1 MDLLSH
7 MATFVRVID
16 AGSLSSAA
24 RSLNLSLAAVSR
36 QVGALEKETG
46 TPLIVRTTRK
56 QMVTEAG
63 RRYYDQCIRVL
74 REVEAA
80 RASLRAGSSVEGVLT
95 VSVPVTLGL
104 ERVLPHIPALFAKH
118 AGIRVDLRFEDRMA
132 DIVGEG
138 IDVAIRGGGMLPEST
153 SFFARRLVSY
163 PRVVV
168 ASPRYLKA
176 RGEPKAPY
184 DLVKHDVLLHA
195 GAGTPTTSWRFQR
208 GTEEMSIRLNWTFRS
223 NLVYALR
230 EAALAGIGIAQVPDW
245 LVAKDVAAGRLRV
258 LLADYHS
265 APVVISAVYRRELRN
280 SVRVK
285 AFLGVLASAFGD
297 AEPSD

>member
-1 MDLLSH
+1 

-16 AGSLSSAA
+16 AGSLSGAA

-46 TPLIVRTTRK
+46 TTLIVRTTRK

-63 RRYYDQCIRVL
+63 RRYYDQCMRVL

-80 RASLRAGSSVEGVLT
+80 RASVRAGADVDGVLT
-95 VSVPVTLGL
+95 VSAPVTLGL

-118 AGIRVDLRFEDRMA
+118 AGLRVDLRFEDRMV
-132 DIVGEG
+132 DLVTEG

-153 SFFARRLVSY
+153 SFVARRLLTY
-163 PRVVV
+163 PRIVV

-176 RGEPKAPY
+176 RGEPRAPY
-184 DLVKHDVLLHA
+184 DLVKHDMLMHA
-195 GAGTPTTSWRFQR
+195 SAGSPTTSWRFQR
-208 GTEEMSIRLNWTFRS
+208 GTEEMSIRLNWSFRS

-230 EAALAGIGIAQVPDW
+230 DAALAGLGIAQVPDW
-245 LVAKDVAAGRLRV
+245 LVAKDVAAGKLRV
-258 LLADYHS
+258 LLTEYHS

-280 SVRVK
+280 AARVR
-285 AFLGVLASAFGD
+285 AFLSVLTAGQSLDGD
-297 AEPSD
+297 DD